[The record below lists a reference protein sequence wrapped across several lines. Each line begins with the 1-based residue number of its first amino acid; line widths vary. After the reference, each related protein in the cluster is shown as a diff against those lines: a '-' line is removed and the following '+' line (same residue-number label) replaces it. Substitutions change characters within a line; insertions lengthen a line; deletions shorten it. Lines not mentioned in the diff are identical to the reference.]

1 MLQEYFKIVKNKK
14 TTNELEKVTD
24 ILEVINQ

>member
-14 TTNELEKVTD
+14 KANELENVSD
-24 ILEVINQ
+24 IFGVSNQ

>member
-14 TTNELEKVTD
+14 SANELENVTD
-24 ILEVINQ
+24 IFEVINQ